1 MKKPS
6 NIDEFLDRV
15 QQISDSEGKP
25 MKFVNIQKD
34 LESTFSHINSQ
45 KDALKATIN
54 HFKQTVFKIE
64 ILRKIKAMTGDQER
78 DQFEKNMIAGVGLE
92 SRPGIQDNL
101 MAMRI
106 MYIGGVIPSEQ
117 LPQFRRLIIRTTRCQ
132 VYVHS
137 FELILDPSD

>member
-15 QQISDSEGKP
+15 QQISDNEGRP
-25 MKFVNIQKD
+25 LKFANIQND

-45 KDALKATIN
+45 KEALNSTIQ
-54 HFKQTVFKIE
+54 HFKETVFKIE
-64 ILRKIKAMTGDQER
+64 VLRKIKALTGDQENASL
-78 DQFEKNMIAGVGLE
+78 EKQIIAGVGLD
-92 SRPGIQDNL
+92 SRVNLQDNL

-106 MYIGGVIPSEQ
+106 LYIGGVIPSDQIPQ
-117 LPQFRRLIIRTTRCQ
+117 LRRLIIRTTRCQ

-137 FELILDPSD
+137 FELKL